1 MTVPLANHHWDKG
14 GHEPDRRGNGA
25 KRHSRRL
32 SPANLVTKK
41 SAERSQLAISWADN
55 SDMGARGACELFCS
69 DSGRPKA

>member
-41 SAERSQLAISWADN
+41 SAV
-55 SDMGARGACELFCS
+55 GARGACELFCS

>member
-41 SAERSQLAISWADN
+41 SAE
-55 SDMGARGACELFCS
+55 
-69 DSGRPKA
+69 